1 MIYNGSVGSI
11 NIFYKDLFI
20 SSFPIHNKIKTYENY
35 KYHGEYLIEDTLKR
49 NRINLK
55 EQILTYKFFINN
67 MYERKKRKESIWKRD
82 HELLMCMVFALIK
95 LKVLDE
101 DDHILIMPKKKKL
114 F

>member
-1 MIYNGSVGSI
+1 
-11 NIFYKDLFI
+11 
-20 SSFPIHNKIKTYENY
+20 
-35 KYHGEYLIEDTLKR
+35 
-49 NRINLK
+49 
-55 EQILTYKFFINN
+55 
-67 MYERKKRKESIWKRD
+67 MYERKKRKESIWKQD